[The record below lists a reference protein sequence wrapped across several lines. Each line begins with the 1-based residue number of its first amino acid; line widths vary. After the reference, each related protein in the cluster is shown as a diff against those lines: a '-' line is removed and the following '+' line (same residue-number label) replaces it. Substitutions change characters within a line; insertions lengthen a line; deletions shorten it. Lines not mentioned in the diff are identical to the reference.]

1 MLEEVVLVVD
11 VEVRLVE
18 VVVLE
23 EVDVDDEVVVEV
35 LELVEVVVLEVSV
48 VELVEVVISV
58 DEVEVEAGRDG
69 VVNVDVSVLPPRADV
84 IVEITDN
91 TIDRPG
97 GPFIVFREDCGKCGT
112 RKLREVRCKCCKLTG
127 Y

>member
-11 VEVRLVE
+11 VEVRLAE

-58 DEVEVEAGRDG
+58 DEVEVEVGRDD
-69 VVNVDVSVLPPRADV
+69 VVNVDVSVLPPRDDV
-84 IVEITDN
+84 IDESDEIM
-91 TIDRPG
+91 IDRPG
-97 GPFIVFREDCGKCGT
+97 GPFIMFREECGKPCELNERGT
-112 RKLREVRCKCCKLTG
+112 V
-127 Y
+127 